1 MKNKKVK
8 IEEDWLISS
17 WGDTL
22 LDAGV
27 TPIPNNLLFYRRR
40 LGLTSSELEFILSII
55 SLNARKFNEIR
66 DKDISPE
73 CKNLSRYK
81 ISLERKGYLNYERK
95 AVYRDGRFIGICIFY
110 NLAGLK
116 KAIERIVEEDKK
128 IKNMQCPV
136 EENFYAPSLFGE
148 EVKKE
153 NINPRKLLNKKLL
166 NDSVEENKIMPRK
179 YNKSQ
184 EEKFIEKYQA
194 LHKKLMGYEFRYNE
208 KAKNNYKS
216 YLIEAFINRKNSV
229 NKSLK
234 IAEEY
239 FLKMPLDKR
248 TTLKLQDLVRMA
260 LSKKIYIENMPDI
273 CGITDS
279 DLVNKAYSGQS
290 PNKTNKNNSSIPNGI
305 DNLNKLLKVIEKK
318 GDINETYK
326 TITNTA

>member
-1 MKNKKVK
+1 MKNKKVTIDK
-8 IEEDWLISS
+8 DLLISS
-17 WGDTL
+17 WGDAL

-40 LGLTSSELEFILSII
+40 LGLTSSELEFILAII
-55 SLNARKFNEIR
+55 SLNARNFNEIR

-81 ISLERKGYLNYERK
+81 ISLEKKGYLNYKRK
-95 AVYRDGRFIGICIFY
+95 AVYRNGRFIGSCIFY
-110 NLAGLK
+110 NLSGLK
-116 KAIERIVEEDKK
+116 RAIEKLVEEDKK

-153 NINPRKLLNKKLL
+153 NINPRKLLNKNLL
-166 NDSVEENKIMPRK
+166 NDSVKENQTIYKK
-179 YNKSQ
+179 DSKSK
-184 EEKFIEKYQA
+184 EEKFIEKYQV
-194 LHKKLMGYEFRYNE
+194 LHKKLLGYEFQNNE

-216 YLIEAFINRKNSV
+216 YLIESFRNRKNPV

-239 FLKMPLDKR
+239 FLKTPLNKR
-248 TTLKLQDLVRMA
+248 TTLKLQDFVRMA
-260 LSKKIYIENMPDI
+260 LTQKIDIKNEPDAE
-273 CGITDS
+273 GITEGNS
-279 DLVNKAYSGQS
+279 ENKI
-290 PNKTNKNNSSIPNGI
+290 NKDKDNNSIPNGI

-326 TITNTA
+326 AITNTA